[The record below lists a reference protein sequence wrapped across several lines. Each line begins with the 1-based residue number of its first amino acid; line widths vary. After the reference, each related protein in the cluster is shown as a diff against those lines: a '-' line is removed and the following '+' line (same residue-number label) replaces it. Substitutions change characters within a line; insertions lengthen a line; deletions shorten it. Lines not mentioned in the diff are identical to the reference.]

1 MNIIY
6 FGICKWDIHL
16 KVIKK
21 SKPVRVATSNGCSRP
36 RSAAADFDEVEWAI
50 FTVYMGSY
58 FDSVLVNPS
67 SELYHF

>member
-21 SKPVRVATSNGCSRP
+21 SQPVRVATSNGCSP
-36 RSAAADFDEVEWAI
+36 RSAAADFDEVDWAM

-67 SELYHF
+67 SELCHF